1 MVYVLLQQSNPL
13 SFSNLLWS
21 KLSLV
26 PKWQKMSSFFN
37 RLNYVPSKNVHR
49 LIFRTLNATFLEE
62 ALNNG
67 IETKVWDERIL
78 LDKLVG
84 FSIILRLLSLIQ
96 GRKVKSVEGRD
107 SKVDVL
113 IGKKIPHKKSR
124 QPLEPRMYGNRCI
137 LEPSGGTQ

>member
-1 MVYVLLQQSNPL
+1 MGLKQ
-13 SFSNLLWS
+13 
-21 KLSLV
+21 
-26 PKWQKMSSFFN
+26 
-37 RLNYVPSKNVHR
+37 
-49 LIFRTLNATFLEE
+49 
-62 ALNNG
+62 
-67 IETKVWDERIL
+67 VWDERIL
-78 LDKLVG
+78 LDKLVE

-96 GRKVKSVEGRD
+96 GRKVKLVEGRD